1 MRRWGFASSRLPDD
15 GKDGIINIFK
25 MSGSERT
32 RLFQEAFRS
41 VTEASA
47 RLLCLPSLT
56 GSAGAFAAAAL
67 AEKEG
72 CVLAVTPG
80 LPEADALVA
89 DLRVLEGETA
99 VRVLEFP
106 PPLEDDRV
114 GLAARLKVA
123 AVLGAY
129 RMRPYP
135 LVLVAPVAAL
145 AADLPSGTAA
155 AAATIRLACHASADG
170 APIPFPE
177 LQAKLHA
184 AGYARVPEVTEPGQ
198 YAVRGGVLDAWSP
211 SASMP
216 VRAEF
221 FGDDLESLRTFDPAL
236 QTSTGACPSVLFEP
250 MRIADVEGKAASA
263 EAGKGGL
270 PPLMGALPHGTALL
284 FLEHN
289 AYSPRIPAP
298 LLVPAPQSPVP
309 NPFSRLVFTGDP
321 APRGVPNGTFQ
332 ASPLPGFAELGVE
345 AARSPELLD
354 AARARLQ
361 AYLVA
366 ARKKGALVVED
377 EKLGGGFEVPGL
389 VVVTKSDRVFAHRR
403 KVAVRPQAV
412 GTRFTENL
420 DLEPGEY
427 VVHVDYGI
435 GIFRGSTE
443 IEVAGQRS
451 EVFEIEYAD
460 GARLHVP
467 TSHAHLL
474 SRYVGVKGEAVKLH
488 RLDGKRWARDKADA
502 QRAVQDLAASLL
514 ETQARRAVVPG
525 FAYDVAAEGVAAFEA
540 AFPYEETADQAQAI
554 ADVKRDMSQPKPMDR
569 LICGD
574 AGYGKTEVA
583 MRAAFIAAMNGRQT
597 AVLAPTTVLAEQHYE
612 TFLARF
618 DGTPIRIEAMS
629 RFQGDE
635 AKKGTRARL
644 LSGATDIV
652 IGTHALLSSKVNF
665 HDLGLIVI
673 DEEQR
678 FGVKDKEY
686 LKRLRATADVLTM
699 SATPIP
705 RTLYLSMTGA
715 RDLSLLRTPPRER
728 VATETK
734 IVRDTDQTVRT
745 AIEREL
751 ARGGQVYFLHN
762 RVLTIEKVAARIR
775 ALVPEA
781 KLEVAHGQMPAS
793 LLATKMQRFAR
804 GKANVLLCTTIVE
817 SGLDI
822 PRANTILV
830 DRADHFGIAEL
841 YQLRGRVGRS
851 SWQGYAYFLLP
862 EEGTLDAEA
871 RERLDALKKHA
882 GLGAGFNLALR
893 DLEIRGAG
901 NLLGSAQSGHIAAV
915 GFQLYCQ
922 LLQRTIAR
930 LKGDK
935 VPDLVDVTLNLD
947 FLDFSPGAAD
957 LETTGAC
964 LPYDYVEEEAQRMDF
979 HRRLAETATLPAVRK
994 LRTELADRYG
1004 RLPRAAARLMKLAEF
1019 RVLCARAGVS
1029 RLDVRNGRAVFYRT
1043 GSPDVAFVGHV
1054 EGSTPERKLA
1064 SLARILVEKTTLRS

>member
-1 MRRWGFASSRLPDD
+1 MTGNPSPLLALSS
-15 GKDGIINIFK
+15 F
-25 MSGSERT
+25 
-32 RLFQEAFRS
+32 
-41 VTEASA
+41 
-47 RLLCLPSLT
+47 T
-56 GSAGAFAAAAL
+56 GSSAAFAAA
-67 AEKEG
+67 
-72 CVLAVTPG
+72 VLSERGFVLVVTPG
-80 LPEADALVA
+80 LPEADALLA
-89 DLRVLEGETA
+89 DLRVLENESP
-99 VRVLEFP
+99 VRALEFP
-106 PPLEDDRV
+106 PPLEDDRSS
-114 GLAARLKVA
+114 LAARLKVA

-129 RMRPYP
+129 RQRPYP
-135 LVLVAPVAAL
+135 LVVVAPAASL
-145 AADLPSGTAA
+145 ATDVPQAA
-155 AAATIRLACHASADG
+155 AVAAATVRLDLSAVD
-170 APIPFPE
+170 ATLDFAA
-177 LQAKLHA
+177 LQAKLLA
-184 AGYARVPEVTEPGQ
+184 AGYERVSEVMEPGQ
-198 YAVRGGVLDAWSP
+198 FSVRGGVLDAWSP
-211 SASMP
+211 DEESP

-236 QTSTGACPSVLFEP
+236 QTSTGKL
-250 MRIADVEGKAASA
+250 GSA
-263 EAGKGGL
+263 EFVPVELKGEGDEKGERVKKGGCV
-270 PPLMGALPHGTALL
+270 PPLLRVLPDGATVL

-289 AYSPRIPAP
+289 DYSTLIPQP
-298 LLVPAPQSPVP
+298 SQLLSTPS
-309 NPFSRLVFTGDP
+309 PFSTILYTGDP
-321 APRGVPNGTFQ
+321 APRGVPTGVFQ
-332 ASPLPGFAELGVE
+332 SSPIPGFAELGID
-345 AARSPELLD
+345 AARNPELLD

-366 ARKKGALVVED
+366 AEKKGAQVVED
-377 EKLGGGFEVPGL
+377 AELGGGFEVPGL
-389 VVVTKSDRVFAHRR
+389 VVVAKSDRVFAHRR
-403 KVAVRPQAV
+403 KVSGSKFHGAGV
-412 GTRFTENL
+412 GERFTENL

-435 GIFRGSTE
+435 GIFQGSTE
-443 IEVAGQRS
+443 VEIAGQRS
-451 EVFEIEYAD
+451 EVFTIEYAD
-460 GARLHVP
+460 GALLHVP
-467 TSHAHLL
+467 TAHAHLL
-474 SRYVGVKGEAVKLH
+474 SRYVGVKGAAVKLH
-488 RLDGKRWARDKADA
+488 RLDGKRWVKEKADV

-525 FAYDVAAEGVAAFEA
+525 FAYDVETDGVAAFEA
-540 AFPYEETADQAQAI
+540 AFPYETTKDQAQAI
-554 ADVKRDMSQPKPMDR
+554 ADVKHDMSMAKPMDR

-583 MRAAFIAAMNGRQT
+583 MRAAFIAAMNGKQT
-597 AVLAPTTVLAEQHYE
+597 ALLAPTTVLAEQHYE
-612 TFLARF
+612 NFLARF

-652 IGTHALLSSKVNF
+652 IGTHAILSSKVNF
-665 HDLGLIVI
+665 HDLGLIII

-678 FGVKDKEY
+678 FGVKHKEH

-734 IVRDTDQTVRT
+734 IVRDTDQTVKS
-745 AIEREL
+745 AIEMEL

-762 RVLTIEKVAARIR
+762 RVLTIEKTAARIR
-775 ALVPEA
+775 ALVPEV
-781 KLEVAHGQMPAS
+781 KLEVAHGQMPSS
-793 LLATKMQRFAR
+793 LLAAKMQRFAR
-804 GKANVLLCTTIVE
+804 GETNVLLCTTIVE

-851 SWQGYAYFLLP
+851 SRQGHAYFLLP
-862 EEGTLDAEA
+862 EEGSIDSEA

-882 GLGAGFNLALR
+882 GLGAGFNIAMR

-922 LLQRTIAR
+922 LLQRTISR

-935 VPDLVDVTLNLD
+935 VPDLVDVSLNLD
-947 FLDFSPGAAD
+947 FLDFSPGSAD
-957 LETTGAC
+957 VETDGAC
-964 LPYDYVEEEAQRMDF
+964 LPYSYVEDEAQRMDF
-979 HRRLAETATLPAVRK
+979 HRRLAATSTLPSVKK

-1004 RLPRAAARLMKLAEF
+1004 KLPKAAARLVKLAEF
-1019 RVLCARAGVS
+1019 RVLCAQAGVN

-1043 GSPDVAFVGHV
+1043 GSHDIAFVGHV
-1054 EGSTPERKLA
+1054 EGNSPERKIA
-1064 SLARILVEKTTLRS
+1064 SLAKILLEHANMV